1 MSRPSLFYRSGA
13 GLIRPL
19 LPVAA
24 TLDPKLRRGLEGRR
38 ESAVRFRS
46 WAESARDPTRPLV
59 LFHAPS
65 VGEARQADAVMRRI
79 REIHPDWQL
88 AFTHFSPS
96 AETVAPTLTADIA
109 GYLPYD
115 APEEIAGLL
124 EALHP
129 SAIVFTKL
137 DVWPELAT
145 GAGARGIPVGLIAGT
160 VRPTSGRLRW
170 PARDLLRPGYAALDL
185 AGVISEGDGA
195 RLAALGTPAD
205 RIEVLG
211 DPRYD
216 SVMDLVE
223 ATGHEDP
230 LLAPGRARWTIV
242 AGSTWPDDEVL
253 LLTAFAAFLDAVPE
267 ARLLLVP
274 HESSATRVV
283 RLGRAARR
291 LGLPTPVPV
300 TEAESRSSLL
310 LEVRHGTL
318 ATLYGGGRAAHV
330 GGGFGSGGLHSVL
343 EPAAWGVPVTT
354 GPRWRESQDAAS
366 LIAQGGARPVREPDE
381 LATLWRQWW
390 GDEALRLTSG
400 AAGRRVVESGRGA
413 ALRSAELVTRLVQR
427 KS

>member
-1 MSRPSLFYRSGA
+1 MSRPSFLYRSA
-13 GLIRPL
+13 TSVIRPL

-24 TLDPKLRRGLEGRR
+24 TLDAKLRRGLAGRR

-46 WAESARDPTRPLV
+46 WAASARDPKRPLV

-65 VGEARQADAVMRRI
+65 VGEARQADAVMRRV
-79 REIHPDWQL
+79 REVHPDWQL
-88 AFTHFSPS
+88 AFTHFSSS

-124 EALHP
+124 EVLRP

-137 DVWPELAT
+137 DVWPEFAT
-145 GAGARGIPVGLIAGT
+145 AAGARGIPVGLIAGT
-160 VRPTSGRLRW
+160 VRPGSGRLRW
-170 PARDLLRPGYAALDL
+170 PARDLLRSGYAALDL

-216 SVMDLVE
+216 SVLDQVE
-223 ATGHEDP
+223 ATAPDDP
-230 LLAPGRARWTIV
+230 LLAFGRGRWTIV
-242 AGSTWPDDEVL
+242 AGSTWPEDETF
-253 LLTAFAAFLDAVPE
+253 LLTAFAAFLREVPE

-274 HESSATRVV
+274 HESPATRTA

-291 LGLPTPVPV
+291 LGLPAPLLV
-300 TEAESRSSLL
+300 TEAEQRSPLL

-343 EPAAWGVPVTT
+343 EPAAWSIPVTT
-354 GPRWRESQDAAS
+354 GPRWRESHDAAA
-366 LIAQGGARPVREPDE
+366 LIAQGGARPVRDPEE
-381 LATLWRQWW
+381 LAALWRQWW

-400 AAGRRVVESGRGA
+400 AAGHRVVEGGRGA
-413 ALRSAELVTRLVQR
+413 AARSADLVARLMR
-427 KS
+427 HGS